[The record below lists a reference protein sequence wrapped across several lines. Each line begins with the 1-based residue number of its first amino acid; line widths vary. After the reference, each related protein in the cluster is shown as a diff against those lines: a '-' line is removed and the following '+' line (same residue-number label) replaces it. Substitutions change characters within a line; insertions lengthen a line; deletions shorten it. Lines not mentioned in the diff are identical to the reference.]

1 MKEEKKVEKKM
12 QPCMTC
18 GQDKKGEK
26 KRECYNSHL
35 MMKERRFTSLEK
47 KEEKCGVVDGC
58 FRKLWRKR
66 KARRSPFFFLSAL
79 SISMLN

>member
-1 MKEEKKVEKKM
+1 MKEKKKLEKKM

-35 MMKERRFTSLEK
+35 IMKERRFTSLEK
-47 KEEKCGVVDGC
+47 KEENVESLMYYSENCKEKKAGHLLVV
-58 FRKLWRKR
+58 L
-66 KARRSPFFFLSAL
+66 
-79 SISMLN
+79 